1 MWLLQRLHGLI
12 GTSIY
17 NILSSNV
24 INLIQYLLAIF
35 LNKNQKILKNRALRI
50 DLGMVVVTI
59 IIPIMLLIFDIEIN
73 LGIVPIFIILF
84 VLFYYINANA
94 HKLYLKKETKKTQ
107 DIIEEEEKYMKGKKN
122 IIAKYFIYLIL
133 TGIALF
139 IVGNL
144 LSNVLENLCRQK
156 NVPELI
162 VGVALGFVTSLPE
175 LITFFESQKHYEKE
189 QDSKMGVVEATNN
202 LLTSNLLNLFII
214 QTLGIILYTIL

>member
-1 MWLLQRLHGLI
+1 MQQRHGLI

-24 INLIQYLLAIF
+24 INLIQYTVAIF

-50 DLGMVVVTI
+50 DLGMVVITI
-59 IIPIMLLIFDIEIN
+59 VIPIVLLVLDIEIN

-84 VLFYYINANA
+84 ILFYYINANA
-94 HKLYLKKETKKTQ
+94 HKLYLKKETKRTQ
-107 DIIEEEEKYMKGKKN
+107 DIIEEEEKYIKGKKN
-122 IIAKYFIYLIL
+122 IIVKYLIYLIL

-144 LSNVLENLCRQK
+144 LSGVLENLCRQN

-162 VGVALGFVTSLPE
+162 VGIALGFVTSLPE
-175 LITFFESQKHYEKE
+175 LITFFESQKHYKKE
-189 QDSKMGVVEATNN
+189 QDNKMGVVEATNN
-202 LLTSNLLNLFII
+202 LLTSNLLNLFMI
-214 QTLGIILYTIL
+214 QTIGIILYAIL